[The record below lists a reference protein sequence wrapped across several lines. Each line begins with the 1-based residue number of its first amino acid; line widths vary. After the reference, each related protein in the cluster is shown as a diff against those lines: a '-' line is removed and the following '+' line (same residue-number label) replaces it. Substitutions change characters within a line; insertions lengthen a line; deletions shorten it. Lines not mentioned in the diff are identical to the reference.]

1 MSIFSRRKSPEELEE
16 ELDRAELESHVV
28 TKRAEIEER
37 KAVIS
42 QLKKEYG
49 GGWQKMLGVSKL
61 TDLSTLKSF
70 LHGAKKGMAKQSG
83 HIGVSRDLM
92 VIKGKS
98 PSVLPQVGQG
108 GAGKLRV
115 L

>member
-1 MSIFSRRKSPEELEE
+1 MSIFSRKKSSEELEE

-28 TKRAEIEER
+28 TKQAEVAER

-49 GGWQKMLGVSKL
+49 SGWQKILGVSKL
-61 TDLSTLKSF
+61 TDLSSLKGF
-70 LHGAKKGMAKQSG
+70 LHGAKKGLNTQSG
-83 HIGVSRDLM
+83 NIGVSKDLM
-92 VIKGKS
+92 VIKGKT

-108 GAGKLRV
+108 GAGKLRIV
-115 L
+115 